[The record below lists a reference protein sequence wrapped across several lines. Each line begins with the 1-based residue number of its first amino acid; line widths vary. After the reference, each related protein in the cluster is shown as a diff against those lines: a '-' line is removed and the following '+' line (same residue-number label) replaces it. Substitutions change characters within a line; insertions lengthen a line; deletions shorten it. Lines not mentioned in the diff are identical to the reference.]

1 MTPPP
6 SATSTRMKPR
16 PPRES
21 NLPEAP
27 GRPRPP
33 SAATAR
39 AGAPGGVAT
48 KSGSG
53 DVVPEVVGV
62 PGGAPTKSGSDGTAA
77 APVGE
82 RQVARRAALVL
93 VGIVLVGANLRVAVT
108 SLGALLDEVRTGLG
122 LSGTMAG
129 VVTTLPTIAF
139 AGLGAI
145 TPWLVRR
152 VAPARV
158 LVVAMA
164 VLAAGQA
171 LRVATDSALVF
182 VLTSGL
188 ALAGIAVA
196 NILLPLL
203 VKQYFPHR
211 TGLAIGAYTTAMTAG
226 TTVAAAAAVPTAQ
239 AFGSWRAGLGVWAGL
254 AVLAVLPWVPLARR
268 AGSVARRSTPTE
280 TATGVRVRP
289 ARTRLGWAM
298 AVYFGTQSL
307 SGYAIMGWLAQL
319 YRDAGFRPA
328 TAGLLLA
335 GVTALGVP
343 VALLMP
349 TLAGR
354 LRTLRP
360 LVLSLAAASTLAYLG
375 LALAPYRGA
384 LLWTALL
391 AIGQGA
397 FPMVL
402 ATIGLRARTAE
413 GTVALSAFAQSTGY
427 LVAALGPLLVGVLY
441 GATGGWVVPV
451 GFLLLALAVQAS
463 AGLVIA
469 RPRYIEDER

>member
-6 SATSTRMKPR
+6 SSSPTGMRVRPTHARTPRDGAGHPFAEGAAAEATGS
-16 PPRES
+16 
-21 NLPEAP
+21 
-27 GRPRPP
+27 P
-33 SAATAR
+33 SAVATALGGKR
-39 AGAPGGVAT
+39 GA
-48 KSGSG
+48 
-53 DVVPEVVGV
+53 
-62 PGGAPTKSGSDGTAA
+62 
-77 APVGE
+77 
-82 RQVARRAALVL
+82 ARRGALVL
-93 VGIVLVGANLRVAVT
+93 VGMVLVGANLRVAVT

-129 VVTTLPTIAF
+129 VVTTLPTVAF

-152 VAPARV
+152 AAPARV
-158 LVVAMA
+158 LVVAM
-164 VLAAGQA
+164 LALTAGQV
-171 LRVATDSALVF
+171 LRAATGSALAF
-182 VLTSGL
+182 VITSAL

-211 TGLAIGAYTTAMTAG
+211 TGLATGAYTMAMTVG
-226 TTVAAAAAVPTAQ
+226 TTVAAAAAVPTAH

-254 AVLAVLPWVPLARR
+254 AAVAVLPWVALARR
-268 AGSVARRSTPTE
+268 ARTEAGRSSPTE
-280 TATGVRVRP
+280 TVTRTRARP

-319 YRDAGFRPA
+319 FRDSGYQPA

-343 VALLMP
+343 VALVMP
-349 TLAGR
+349 MLAGR

-360 LVLSLAAASTLAYLG
+360 LVLSLAAASALSYLG
-375 LALAPYRGA
+375 LALAPYDGA
-384 LLWTALL
+384 LLWVALL
-391 AIGQGA
+391 ALGQGA
-397 FPMVL
+397 FPLVL

-427 LVAALGPLLVGVLY
+427 LIAALGPLFVGVLY
-441 GATGGWVVPV
+441 GATGGWTVPV
-451 GFLLLALAVQAS
+451 GFLLSALAVQTCV
-463 AGLVIA
+463 GLVIA
-469 RPRYIEDER
+469 RPRYIEDEDGFVAGRHAGR

>member
-6 SATSTRMKPR
+6 SSSPTGMGVRPTHARTPR
-16 PPRES
+16 DGAGHP
-21 NLPEAP
+21 LPEGAAAEAT
-27 GRPRPP
+27 GSP
-33 SAATAR
+33 SAVATALGGKR
-39 AGAPGGVAT
+39 GA
-48 KSGSG
+48 
-53 DVVPEVVGV
+53 
-62 PGGAPTKSGSDGTAA
+62 
-77 APVGE
+77 
-82 RQVARRAALVL
+82 ARRGALVL
-93 VGIVLVGANLRVAVT
+93 VGMVLVGANLRVAVT

-129 VVTTLPTIAF
+129 VVTTLPTVAF

-152 VAPARV
+152 AAPARV
-158 LVVAMA
+158 LVVAM
-164 VLAAGQA
+164 LALTAGQV
-171 LRVATDSALVF
+171 LRAATGSALAF
-182 VLTSGL
+182 VITSAL

-211 TGLAIGAYTTAMTAG
+211 TGLATGAYTMAMTVG
-226 TTVAAAAAVPTAQ
+226 TTVAAAAAVPTAH

-254 AVLAVLPWVPLARR
+254 AAVAVLPWVVLARR
-268 AGSVARRSTPTE
+268 ARTEAGRSSPTE
-280 TATGVRVRP
+280 TVTRTRARP

-319 YRDAGFRPA
+319 FRDSGYQPA

-343 VALLMP
+343 VALVMP
-349 TLAGR
+349 MLAGR

-360 LVLSLAAASTLAYLG
+360 LVLSLAAASALSYLG
-375 LALAPYRGA
+375 LALAPYDGA
-384 LLWTALL
+384 LLWVALL
-391 AIGQGA
+391 ALGQGA
-397 FPMVL
+397 FPLVL

-427 LVAALGPLLVGVLY
+427 LIAALGPLFVGVLY
-441 GATGGWVVPV
+441 GATGGWTVPV
-451 GFLLLALAVQAS
+451 GFLLSALAVQTCV
-463 AGLVIA
+463 GLVIA
-469 RPRYIEDER
+469 RPRYIEDEDGFVAGRHAGR